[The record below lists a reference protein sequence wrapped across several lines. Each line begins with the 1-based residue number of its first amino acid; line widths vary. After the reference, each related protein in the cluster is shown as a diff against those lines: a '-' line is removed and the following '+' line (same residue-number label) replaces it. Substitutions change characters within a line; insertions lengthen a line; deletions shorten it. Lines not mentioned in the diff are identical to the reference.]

1 MAKRCSLSWRPVCV
15 DAGARLSRR
24 AEDDVGGL
32 NELGGDGLE
41 VWRGGVNTWECD
53 EMGHLNVRFYV
64 SRAMEGLVTL
74 AAAIGL
80 PDAFRAN
87 AGATLL
93 VKDQHI
99 RFLREAR
106 PRAALHMVA
115 GILDIGECEARILQ
129 LLIHT
134 STGEIAASFQTV
146 VVHTT
151 AHDERPFP
159 WSAKTRAM
167 AESLMVLAPEKSRP
181 RSLDLNP
188 PSGSADLAAAE
199 RLGLVRLGSGAVS
212 SADCDVFG
220 RARIGFFI
228 GRVSDGVPALAASFR
243 GPDAPPRAGNI
254 GGAVLEYRIAHR
266 AHPKAGDRFEIRSGL
281 AGVDTRT
288 QRIVHWM
295 LDPATGQAWGSAEAV
310 AVALDLDAR
319 KIVEISEADRHILQ
333 PRVAPGLRL

>member
-1 MAKRCSLSWRPVCV
+1 MDGPKVL
-15 DAGARLSRR
+15 D
-24 AEDDVGGL
+24 
-32 NELGGDGLE
+32 GDGLE

-64 SRAMEGLVTL
+64 SRAMEGLVAV
-74 AAAIGL
+74 AAALGL

-106 PRAALHMVA
+106 PRAAMHMVA
-115 GILDIGECEARILQ
+115 GILDIGESEARILQ

-134 STGEIAASFQTV
+134 ATGEIAASFQNV
-146 VVHTT
+146 VIHAT

-159 WSAKTRAM
+159 WSAKTSAL
-167 AESLMVLAPEKSRP
+167 ATGLMVSGPEKSRP
-181 RSLDLNP
+181 RSLDTEP
-188 PSGSADLAAAE
+188 PSDSASHSEAE
-199 RLGLVRLGSGAVS
+199 RLGLVRLGAGAIS

-220 RARIGFFI
+220 RARTGFFI
-228 GRVSDGVPALAASFR
+228 GRVADGVPALATAFR
-243 GPDAPPRAGNI
+243 GPNALPRPGNI
-254 GGAVLEYRIAHR
+254 GGAVLEYRIAYR
-266 AHPKAGDRFEIRSGL
+266 AHPRAGDRFEIRSGL
-281 AGVDTRT
+281 ADVGART

-295 LDPATGQAWGSAEAV
+295 LNPATGQAWGSAEAV

-319 KIVEISEADRHILQ
+319 KIVDIGDEDRAMLQ
-333 PRVAPGLRL
+333 QRVVPGLRL